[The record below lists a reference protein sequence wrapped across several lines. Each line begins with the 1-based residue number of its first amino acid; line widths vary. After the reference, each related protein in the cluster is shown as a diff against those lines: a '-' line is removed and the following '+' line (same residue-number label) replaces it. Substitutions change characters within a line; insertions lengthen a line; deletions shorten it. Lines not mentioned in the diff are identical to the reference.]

1 MKLETERLLLRPWQ
15 SEDSEAF
22 AQLNANVEV
31 MRYFPHTLSKRESDE
46 LLAKFQARFETQG
59 GWGLWATIEKTSGAF
74 IGFVGLNRPEYALP
88 FSPCVEV
95 SWRLLPDF
103 WGKGYAIEAAN
114 AALKFAFDALNLD
127 EVVAFTTLNNTP
139 SQRVMQ
145 RLKMQL
151 HGQFT
156 HPLLEASHPLAQH
169 VLYKL
174 TKKAWAATQ

>member
-1 MKLETERLLLRPWQ
+1 M
-15 SEDSEAF
+15 
-22 AQLNANVEV
+22 
-31 MRYFPHTLSKRESDE
+31 
-46 LLAKFQARFETQG
+46 
-59 GWGLWATIEKTSGAF
+59 
-74 IGFVGLNRPEYALP
+74 
-88 FSPCVEV
+88 
-95 SWRLLPDF
+95 PDF
-103 WGKGYAIEAAN
+103 WGKGYATEAAN
-114 AALKFAFDALNLD
+114 AALKFAFNALNLD

-156 HPLLEASHPLAQH
+156 HPLLEVSHPLALH